1 MKKINKYAV
10 IIILLAIT
18 AAFLGCREY
27 NDPFNRIK
35 RTGIIR
41 VGMTGDYLP
50 MSFFN
55 ESTGTYTGFDVELV
69 ETLTDELGVK
79 IEYVKTTWPTL
90 MEDTL
95 NRKFDLAICG
105 ITITE
110 DRKQQALMSEGYL
123 GNGKTILIR
132 KEDTEKYKTLEDINK
147 KEVVVME
154 NPGGTNERFVRS
166 NLPNVTLIIHDKNA
180 EIPHLIAEGE
190 ADVMITE
197 ILEAG
202 YYVQMD
208 DRLAAPLIN
217 EPFTSGELGILM
229 PKGYDK
235 LLKYTDEF
243 IEEGKASGFIDML
256 ANKYIYH

>member
-69 ETLTDELGVK
+69 ETLADELGVK

-132 KEDTEKYKTLEDINK
+132 KEDKEKYKTLEDINK

>member
-1 MKKINKYAV
+1 MKRTYKITGLLIV
-10 IIILLAIT
+10 LLIIGSI
-18 AAFLGCREY
+18 FGYREY

-35 RTGIIR
+35 RNGVLK

-50 MSFFN
+50 VSFYN
-55 ESTGTYTGFDVELV
+55 EGTGTYTGFDVELI
-69 ETLTDELGVK
+69 EIMADELGVK
-79 IEYVKTTWPTL
+79 TEYVKTSWPTL

-95 NRKFDLAICG
+95 NGKFDLAICG

-110 DRKQQALMSEGYL
+110 DRKQKALMSDGYL
-123 GNGKTILIR
+123 DNGKTILIR
-132 KEDTEKYKTLEDINK
+132 KEDVDKYKTLEDINK
-147 KEVVVME
+147 KEVTVME
-154 NPGGTNERFVRS
+154 NPGGTNEKFVRA
-166 NLPNVTLIIHDKNA
+166 NLPEVTLIIHESNA

-202 YYVQMD
+202 YYVQIE

-217 EPFTSGELGILM
+217 EPFTHGELGILM
-229 PKGYDK
+229 PKGYER
-235 LLKYTDEF
+235 LLKYTNEF
-243 IEEGKASGFIDML
+243 IEKEKENGTIDML

>member
-69 ETLTDELGVK
+69 ETLADELGVK

-243 IEEGKASGFIDML
+243 IEEGKASVFIDML

>member
-69 ETLTDELGVK
+69 ETLADELGVK

-202 YYVQMD
+202 YYVQID
-208 DRLAAPLIN
+208 DRLVAPLIN

>member
-69 ETLTDELGVK
+69 ETLADELGVK

>member
-1 MKKINKYAV
+1 MKKLNKY
-10 IIILLAIT
+10 IIFVILLVIVGAV
-18 AAFLGCREY
+18 FGYREY
-27 NDPFNRIK
+27 NDPLNRIR
-35 RTGIIR
+35 RTGIIK

-50 MSFFN
+50 MSFLN
-55 ESTGTYTGFDVELV
+55 EDTGTYSGFDVELV
-69 ETLTDELGVK
+69 EALADELGVD

-90 MEDTL
+90 LEDTL
-95 NRKFDLAICG
+95 AGKFDLAICG

-110 DRKQQALMSEGYL
+110 DRKQKALMSDGYL

-132 KEDTEKYKTLEDINK
+132 KEDVDKYKTLEDINR

-154 NPGGTNERFVRS
+154 NPGGTNERFVRA
-166 NLPNVTLIIHDKNA
+166 NLPDVTLIIHDKNA
-180 EIPHLIAEGE
+180 EIPTLIAQGE

-202 YYVQMD
+202 YYVQID

-217 EPFTSGELGILM
+217 EPFTRGELGFLM
-229 PKGYDK
+229 PKSHTR
-235 LLKYTDEF
+235 LLEFTNKF
-243 IEEGKASGFIDML
+243 IEKEKASGFIDML

>member
-1 MKKINKYAV
+1 MRKINKYAV

-18 AAFLGCREY
+18 VVFLGCREY

-35 RTGIIR
+35 RTGIIK

-69 ETLTDELGVK
+69 ETLADELGVK

-132 KEDTEKYKTLEDINK
+132 KEDEEKYKTLEDINK
-147 KEVVVME
+147 EEVVVME
-154 NPGGTNERFVRS
+154 NPGGTNEKFVRS

>member
-69 ETLTDELGVK
+69 ETLADELGVK

-105 ITITE
+105 ITIME

-132 KEDTEKYKTLEDINK
+132 KEDEEKYKTLEDINK

-180 EIPHLIAEGE
+180 KIPHLIAEGE